1 VQRQLDDV
9 ECEIVA
15 VSVTGEAVKATA
27 RPWSE
32 RTVLVT
38 GGGRGIG
45 SAYVHAF
52 CDRGANVVIADVAA
66 DEGET
71 LARELQAAGKRAS
84 FANVDVTDAASVA
97 VAVEAAGGTIDVLV
111 NNAAVY
117 MGLARKQPFDEITQ
131 AEWDRV
137 MAVNAR
143 GPWECAKAVA
153 PGMCA
158 RGWGRIV
165 NVASAVAFAGG
176 HGFAHYV
183 TSKAAVIGLTRAL
196 ARELGGNGVTVN
208 AVAPGL
214 VGNDASAALND
225 DAGVFDRAAALR
237 AIPRGMVADDLVG
250 AVLFLAGDDSDFI
263 TGQVIVVDGGA
274 LMR

>member
-1 VQRQLDDV
+1 M
-9 ECEIVA
+9 
-15 VSVTGEAVKATA
+15 
-27 RPWSE
+27 WSE

-45 SAYVHAF
+45 AAYVHAF
-52 CDRGANVVIADVAA
+52 CDRGAKVVIADVAA
-66 DEGET
+66 DEGEA
-71 LARELQAAGKRAS
+71 LAHELQAAGKRAS
-84 FANVDVTDAASVA
+84 FAKLDVTDAASVA
-97 VAVEAAGGTIDVLV
+97 AAVDAAGGTVDVLV

-117 MGLARKQPFDEITQ
+117 MAIGRKQPFDGIGQ

-137 MAVNAR
+137 MAVNVR

-153 PGMCA
+153 PGM
-158 RGWGRIV
+158 RRQGWGRIV
-165 NVASAVAFAGG
+165 NIASAVAFAGG

-183 TSKAAVIGLTRAL
+183 ASKAAVVGLTRAL
-196 ARELGGNGVTVN
+196 ARELGRSGITVN

-214 VGNDASAALND
+214 VDNDASEALND
-225 DAGVFDRAAALR
+225 DAGVFDQAAAVR
-237 AIPRGMVADDLVG
+237 AIPRGLVSEDLVG
-250 AVLFLAGDDSDFI
+250 AVLFLASEDSDFV